1 MNENGRA
8 SRLQPLVR
16 HQRPEWLPD
25 DAAISSRLAARDPW
39 LRYRKPTYQLR
50 MIQDLAQLLPT
61 GECRIIDIGAG
72 NGLVGETIAALLPG
86 KSVTGVDL
94 TDNALPD
101 LSIPYLRFDGLR
113 LPFAD
118 RSFDCAML
126 CNMLHHVA
134 PGARAD
140 LLREALRVTGGGPLL
155 VKDHLAGAPLDRLRL
170 WVLDVLG
177 NAPRG
182 FMVDATYLDDRQ
194 WEALL
199 TELHCVGA
207 LLPPSQY
214 RSGAWAWCFPNRLEI
229 CFRMTPFSS

>member
-1 MNENGRA
+1 MILGRFVSVGLA
-8 SRLQPLVR
+8 CALLHNVIMIAGDWLRLQSLLQSR
-16 HQRPEWLPD
+16 RPEWLPD

-50 MIQDLAQLLPT
+50 MIKDLAQLLPS
-61 GECRIIDIGAG
+61 GACRIIDIGAG

-86 KSVTGVDL
+86 KSVTGVDV

-101 LSIPYLRFDGLR
+101 LRIPYLRVDGLR

-134 PGARAD
+134 PGVRAD

-155 VKDHLAGAPLDRLRL
+155 VKDHLAGAPLDRVRL
-170 WVLDVLG
+170 
-177 NAPRG
+177 
-182 FMVDATYLDDRQ
+182 
-194 WEALL
+194 
-199 TELHCVGA
+199 
-207 LLPPSQY
+207 
-214 RSGAWAWCFPNRLEI
+214 
-229 CFRMTPFSS
+229 